1 MTDTPRILL
10 IGADGQVG
18 WELRRTLA
26 PVGQVIAASL
36 SGQDGP
42 AVDLTDPASVRRLF
56 NETAPDAVV
65 NAAAY
70 TAVDKAESQPE
81 LAQAINGDALAL
93 IAELCTAPRIPV
105 IHYSTD
111 FVFSG
116 ITDHPYREDD
126 PAEPRSVYGRTK
138 LAGEQALLESGAPAL
153 VFRTAWVYGVRGSN
167 FLLTMLNLFRERAEL
182 RIVDD
187 QIGTPTWSRMLAE
200 VTAQIAYRVF
210 HGGLDIEG
218 VKGLYHLTGAGA
230 TSWFGFAEAIREAAG
245 SQCRLLPI
253 PTSEYP
259 APAQRPAYSVL
270 DTGRFRRTFGLA
282 LPDWRQSLALCLA
295 DLREQRPLMTSAAI
309 APK

>member
-1 MTDTPRILL
+1 MIVTPRILL

-36 SGQDGP
+36 AGQDGP
-42 AVDLTDPASVRRLF
+42 SVDLTEPASVRRLF
-56 NETAPDAVV
+56 NETAPDVVV

-81 LAQAINGDALAL
+81 LAQAINGDALGL

-116 ITDHPYREDD
+116 VTDHPYREDD
-126 PAEPRSVYGRTK
+126 PPEPLSVYGRTK
-138 LAGEQALLESGAPAL
+138 LAGERALLESGAPAL

-167 FLLTMLNLFRERAEL
+167 FLLTMLKLFRERSEL
-182 RIVDD
+182 RVVED

-200 VTAQIAYRVF
+200 VTGRIAYRVL
-210 HGGLDIEG
+210 HGGLDIES
-218 VKGLYHLTGAGA
+218 VKGLYHVTGGGA
-230 TSWFGFAEAIREAAG
+230 TSWFGFAEAIREA
-245 SQCRLLPI
+245 SCSDCRLLPI
-253 PTSEYP
+253 PTSDYP
-259 APAQRPAYSVL
+259 APARRPAYSVL
-270 DTGRFRRTFGLA
+270 DTSHFRSTFGLA

-295 DLREQRPLMTSAAI
+295 DLRERP
-309 APK
+309 

>member
-1 MTDTPRILL
+1 MIDTPRILL

-36 SGQDGP
+36 DGADGP
-42 AVDLTDPASVRRLF
+42 TVDLTDPASLRQLF
-56 NETAPDAVV
+56 HETAPDAVV

-70 TAVDKAESQPE
+70 TAVDKAESEPKR
-81 LAQAINGDALAL
+81 AQAINADALAL

-116 ITDHPYREDD
+116 VTDHPYREDD
-126 PAEPRSVYGRTK
+126 PAEPRNVYGRTK
-138 LAGEQALLESGAPAL
+138 LAGEQALLNSDAPAL

-167 FLLTMLNLFRERAEL
+167 FLLTMLNLFCERTEL

-200 VTAQIAYRVF
+200 VSAQITDRIF
-210 HGGLDIEG
+210 HGNLDIEQ
-218 VKGLYHLTGAGA
+218 VKGLYHVTGGGA
-230 TSWFGFAEAIREAAG
+230 TSWFGFAEAIREATG
-245 SQCRLLPI
+245 SQCRLTPI

-259 APAQRPAYSVL
+259 APAPRPAYSVL
-270 DTGRFRRTFGLA
+270 DTGHFRQTFGLA
-282 LPDWRQSLALCLA
+282 LPDWRQSLSLCLA
-295 DLREQRPLMTSAAI
+295 DLREQRLAAP
-309 APK
+309 AAR

>member
-10 IGADGQVG
+10 IGSDGQVG

-36 SGQDGP
+36 NGQDGP
-42 AVDLTDPASVRRLF
+42 AVDLTEPASVRRLF
-56 NETAPDAVV
+56 KETAPDAVV

-70 TAVDKAESQPE
+70 TAVDRAESEPDF
-81 LAQAINGDALAL
+81 AQAINGDALSV
-93 IAELCTAPRIPV
+93 IAELCAAPRIPV

-116 ITDHPYREDD
+116 VTDHPFREDD
-126 PAEPRSVYGRTK
+126 SAEPKSVYGRTK
-138 LAGEQALLESGAPAL
+138 LAGERALLDSEAPAL

-167 FLLTMLNLFRERAEL
+167 FLLTMLNLFRERTEL

-200 VTAQIAYRVF
+200 VTAQITYRVF
-210 HGGLDIEG
+210 HGSLDIEQI
-218 VKGLYHLTGAGA
+218 KGLYHVTSAGA
-230 TSWFGFAEAIREAAG
+230 TSWFGFAEAIREATG
-245 SQCRLLPI
+245 SQCRLIPI
-253 PTSEYP
+253 PTTDYP
-259 APAQRPAYSVL
+259 APAPRPAYSVL
-270 DTGRFRRTFGLA
+270 DTGLFRRTFGLA

-295 DLREQRPLMTSAAI
+295 DLRERP
-309 APK
+309 

>member
-42 AVDLTDPASVRRLF
+42 SVDLTEPASLRRLF

-70 TAVDKAESQPE
+70 TAVDQAETQPE

-126 PAEPRSVYGRTK
+126 PAEPLCVYGRTK
-138 LAGEQALLESGAPAL
+138 LAGENALLESGAPTL

-167 FLLTMLNLFRERAEL
+167 FLLTMLKLFRERTEL

-200 VTAQIAYRVF
+200 VTAQIAYRLF
-210 HGGLDIEG
+210 HGSLDIES

-230 TSWFGFAEAIREAAG
+230 TSWFGFAEAIREATG
-245 SQCRLLPI
+245 CDCRLLPI

-259 APAQRPAYSVL
+259 APARRPAYSVL
-270 DTGRFRRTFGLA
+270 DTGRFRNTFGLA
-282 LPDWRQSLALCLA
+282 LPDWRQSLGLCLA
-295 DLREQRPLMTSAAI
+295 DLREQR
-309 APK
+309 